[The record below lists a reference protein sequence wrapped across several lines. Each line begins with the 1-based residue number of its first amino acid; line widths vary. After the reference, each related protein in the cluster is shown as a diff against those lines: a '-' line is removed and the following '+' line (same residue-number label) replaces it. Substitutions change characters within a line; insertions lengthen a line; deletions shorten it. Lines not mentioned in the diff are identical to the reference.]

1 LISNALKY
9 TPESGLV
16 SVKTEANGRFAVFE
30 VKDNG
35 YGIPADELPYIFDRY
50 SRVKGHRHLAIGTG
64 LGLAIV
70 KSLIEAHEGE
80 ISVASE
86 ENVGSTFTFK
96 LPLT

>member
-1 LISNALKY
+1 MQPARNHDLVQVGEKISTKM
-9 TPESGLV
+9 
-16 SVKTEANGRFAVFE
+16 NGRYAMFQ

-70 KSLIEAHEGE
+70 KSLIEAHDGE
-80 ISVASE
+80 ISVESE
-86 ENVGSTFTFK
+86 ENVGSIFTFK